1 MNKYYLIVLLIP
13 LTIAGIIL
21 HEFTHVL
28 FALAFG
34 IRISKICLLNPNIL
48 TDSMAGYVEYSDNIP
63 MHTLVISE
71 IVAML
76 VFPIGLYMIFIILCL
91 KRKGKRGK

>member
-1 MNKYYLIVLLIP
+1 MNKYYLIALLIP
-13 LTIAGIIL
+13 LTIGGIIL

-48 TDSMAGYVEYSDNIP
+48 AGGLVGYVEYSGNIP